1 MIERGGSNM
10 TLRLRITAVGSLW
23 GLLSLPALSQNVSIE
38 VQPGSIT
45 ASSSNFTAEA
55 RVILKNPSEE
65 RLRKISLGWFSNDGI
80 KAELGKPRATVA
92 CPKREIVWPVKI
104 SVSGKSH
111 MPGAVIFEA
120 SYVARSDVKHLYASL
135 ALQGDSAQKLVEA
148 SLEGNPEAVSQQR
161 PGAIYVLV
169 TNNIDVPV
177 EVSVGSQ
184 VPSKAVQIVGGDP
197 FQVPPRSSAAH
208 KVEIQ
213 AASRVTPGVH
223 PVVIEVNASWERA
236 GQKEE
241 RHFAL
246 TKSVTVGVFFE
257 SELLKALSIPSF
269 LVLPGCLVIFTM
281 QLMLSFGV
289 FGLKDVSKLPE
300 IGITSPAFW
309 ILAVTFSGLFAPA
322 YYCAT
327 GVNYLLNYGG
337 DDLRNVWLMSIGI
350 GVGFYLI
357 IAGATLR
364 HRREHV
370 PSISDSPAT
379 VLKKL
384 AKNGLGIVLPQVKY
398 KLNNLELGG
407 FVIEKIQDG
416 QTLVWVAPHI
426 TTEWQNN
433 AQAQG
438 LKKQFDDIVNGSRDP
453 AALAE
458 VLEHARDVV
467 TLRFESKGGVPNPYH
482 VQVEAITQYLP
493 AGLIVG

>member
-1 MIERGGSNM
+1 
-10 TLRLRITAVGSLW
+10 
-23 GLLSLPALSQNVSIE
+23 
-38 VQPGSIT
+38 
-45 ASSSNFTAEA
+45 
-55 RVILKNPSEE
+55 
-65 RLRKISLGWFSNDGI
+65 
-80 KAELGKPRATVA
+80 
-92 CPKREIVWPVKI
+92 
-104 SVSGKSH
+104 
-111 MPGAVIFEA
+111 
-120 SYVARSDVKHLYASL
+120 
-135 ALQGDSAQKLVEA
+135 
-148 SLEGNPEAVSQQR
+148 
-161 PGAIYVLV
+161 
-169 TNNIDVPV
+169 
-177 EVSVGSQ
+177 
-184 VPSKAVQIVGGDP
+184 
-197 FQVPPRSSAAH
+197 
-208 KVEIQ
+208 
-213 AASRVTPGVH
+213 
-223 PVVIEVNASWERA
+223 
-236 GQKEE
+236 
-241 RHFAL
+241 
-246 TKSVTVGVFFE
+246 
-257 SELLKALSIPSF
+257 
-269 LVLPGCLVIFTM
+269 
-281 QLMLSFGV
+281 
-289 FGLKDVSKLPE
+289 
-300 IGITSPAFW
+300 
-309 ILAVTFSGLFAPA
+309 
-322 YYCAT
+322 
-327 GVNYLLNYGG
+327 
-337 DDLRNVWLMSIGI
+337 MSIGI